1 VCGDREYDRMAEA
14 VDKKLMLLEQVRQT
28 LFLPKDPFHSHWLC
42 ADRCQGSNRRLE
54 GLEGV

>member
-1 VCGDREYDRMAEA
+1 MAEA